1 MNSFRLFSA
10 FIVLYSLTLISCG
23 ENKVI
28 DVIIPPLSIPTTYES
43 TAFATNATTQN
54 SVGSRVISITNEAKK
69 GRVNGKIVN
78 ADSLNFWF
86 TTATPNL
93 KAVNTAYFVGKFE
106 GATGW
111 FAEIAKAR
119 GGTYTPSSM
128 IASNGGTFGGY
139 LFDENGLEIE
149 QLIEK
154 GQFGSVLYNHATTLL
169 SGKITAETVDQVIAI
184 FGANPTFPN
193 TPTAAKT
200 AQPDKLMANYAAR
213 RDKNDGKGYYTDM
226 KNAFLKLQAA
236 VKGGDNYVK
245 ERDEATAAIKLT
257 WEKINA
263 ATIINYCH
271 AVVSTL
277 SATAPTDAQKGAAL
291 HAYGECVGF
300 THGWRTITAAQ
311 KKITDAQIDEV
322 LDLLNAPANGTPT
335 SFKFITE
342 PVTQLPRLTQI
353 IVKLKGI
360 YGFTDAEIE
369 DFKNNWVSVQAR

>member
-1 MNSFRLFSA
+1 MKLFRLFT
-10 FIVLYSLTLISCG
+10 ILTILCSIILTSCG
-23 ENKVI
+23 DKTV
-28 DVIIPPLSIPTTYES
+28 DVVIPPLSIPTIYES
-43 TAFATNATTQN
+43 ANFTTNAATQIG
-54 SVGSRVISITNEAKK
+54 VGNRLVGITNEAKK
-69 GRVNGKIVN
+69 GRTTGAKVS

-93 KAVNTAYFVGKFE
+93 KTVSTAYYTGKLE

-111 FAEIAKAR
+111 FAEIAKAS
-119 GGTYTPSSM
+119 GGTYTPSAT
-128 IASNGGTFGGY
+128 ITGNGGAFGGY

-154 GQFGSVLYNHATTLL
+154 GLFGSVLYNHATTLL
-169 SGKITAETVDQVIAI
+169 SGKITAETVDQAIAI

-200 AQPDKLMANYAAR
+200 AQPDKYMANYAAR
-213 RDKNDGKGYYTDM
+213 RDKNDGKGYYSQL

-236 VKGGDNYVK
+236 VKGGDNYNK
-245 ERDEATAAIKLT
+245 ERDEAVAEIKLN
-257 WEKINA
+257 WEKVNA

-271 AVVSTL
+271 AVVATM
-277 SATAPTDAQKGAAL
+277 SATTTTDAQKGSAL

-300 THGWRTITAAQ
+300 AHGFRTVAASQ

-353 IVKLKGI
+353 ITKLKAI

-369 DFKNNWVSVQAR
+369 DFKSNWVSVQGR